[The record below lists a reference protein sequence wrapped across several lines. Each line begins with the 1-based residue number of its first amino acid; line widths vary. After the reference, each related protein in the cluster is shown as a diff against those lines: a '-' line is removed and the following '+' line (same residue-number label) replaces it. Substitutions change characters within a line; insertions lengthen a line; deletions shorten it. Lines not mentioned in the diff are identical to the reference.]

1 MVASCQECCSV
12 DAPLTTI
19 SACLSLL
26 PSLGVALYSC
36 VHLPS
41 SSRASSK
48 RYWSL
53 SFSRFLFPVLLRKQV
68 PENGEPGPQHIERN
82 VIN

>member
-1 MVASCQECCSV
+1 MRMVASCGGSCSA
-12 DAPLTTI
+12 DTPLTTV

-26 PSLGVALYSC
+26 SLLGLALYSC

-53 SFSRFLFPVLLRKQV
+53 SFLKVLFPGLLCK
-68 PENGEPGPQHIERN
+68 
-82 VIN
+82 